1 MTHDDGRYRKAV
13 DGVLITG
20 FFTVFGLISL
30 ALFLFALFAFVDAAI
45 RREDAYR
52 AADKNTTAFWLII
65 LGIAAVVMK
74 LFSVL
79 SFLPII
85 GLVAVIVYMVDV
97 RPAVRGVSGRGRGGR
112 GGFKRR
118 GGSSSDGPY
127 GPYNGRR

>member
-1 MTHDDGRYRKAV
+1 M
-13 DGVLITG
+13 LITG
-20 FFTVFGLISL
+20 FFTVFGVISL
-30 ALFLFALFAFVDAAI
+30 VLFLFALFAFIDAAI
-45 RREDAYR
+45 HREDAYR
-52 AADKNTTAFWLII
+52 AADKNTKGFWLII

-97 RPAVRGVSGRGRGGR
+97 RPALREVGGR
-112 GGFKRR
+112 NRGNRPRRNR